1 MVGILPMHFVLMG
14 FALRQDLV
22 MIPIAVV
29 MFAINALVV
38 AVALEVDVQNQDV
51 SAKNGKLDA
60 DVSISKN

>member
-1 MVGILPMHFVLMG
+1 MHFVLMG

-22 MIPIAVV
+22 MTPIAVV